1 MAVGTVR
8 WFDRKKGY
16 GFLSTDAGQDVF
28 VHYSNIDQDG
38 FKVLEEGDSVEFEI
52 VRGEKGP
59 TAQHVKIKAPQP

>member
-1 MAVGTVR
+1 MALGTVR

-28 VHYSNIDQDG
+28 VHYSNIDQEG

-52 VRGEKGP
+52 IRGEKGP
-59 TAQHVKIKAPQP
+59 TAQHVRIRAAQV